1 MQTLRQIL
9 VCILTTMDNGE
20 RRQAEIAVVKA
31 LRAPNTATLLVQ
43 LLRDTETTSPGARQ
57 LSAILL
63 RKKLF
68 SLWRSL
74 QVEHQE
80 ELKRI
85 LLTQLGAEP
94 VKIVRFAIAHVV
106 SILAKAEARDEH
118 GWPELQQSIFGAMQ
132 SADPEMRELAMVL
145 AYSIA
150 EVFGDQPT
158 FINGVGQAV
167 VGGLTDAALPVRL
180 AAIKAV
186 SVILPFLHGQKA
198 VKATMH
204 ASIIPIVIATVQDNL
219 SDPATL
225 TLVLRTMELA
235 EQLCE
240 ELHTNT
246 HSEYLMQLVQM
257 LVAVLGSKGVSSHL
271 RVREHASE
279 VLAMLVQN
287 KPKFVQK
294 ANLIE
299 PLVRTCLTVMAEED
313 SISFPFDYDEE
324 EEDMDDDDVELLRV
338 RTPCMFAS
346 RLLNLC
352 CTHLPTKT
360 VTSCAM
366 AMITSVLENPTA
378 DPLLRKASIIGLAC
392 LSEGNPGYLRRRV
405 SMILNAVQLLLQDP
419 NHVPREAAA
428 FALMYFSDHLQPE
441 ILTHHSA
448 LLPMLMEMLKDQHDN
463 VRRRVAETLD
473 TLCENVAENLDPYI
487 PQLMPRLLEA
497 IPVSSTVTQEALV
510 SAISSVA
517 QTQCQAFQQFGER
530 VLGLLREPMSLDI
543 GHPSLLRVKA
553 TECVGIVSL
562 AMGRERYQPFFEYFM
577 ARVVENLNSTRA
589 ELREESFGF
598 LSNMCEMLKE
608 QFVPFLNDA
617 INAAVESINRDVGH
631 VENKHLLAQAAS
643 IQLGI
648 HDDAD
653 DDDQNS
659 DDDDNDDPNEMHV
672 RVRTADVEEKS
683 SAAYCIGTLAEVLKV
698 ENFGLVRLQWCWQTL
713 VSVSSH
719 FHPNVRSNSL
729 EALTKIAIAAQ
740 GTVPFEKSKAASVQD
755 FLSAD
760 VRTILNGL
768 LYEVLYPCMAG
779 EVEKEVVAAAC
790 DALQK
795 LVTHFGAQ
803 TFATDISDLCAVVAN
818 LLRQEAPCQSN
829 EEDDDDDDDSDR
841 DGEDAAPRDHID
853 EDHDHVLMDAVCD
866 IIDTLAAAFGAD
878 FEPYFRELGPLLLKY
893 LAEGRPAEDFTMAAG
908 VMANCFMSM
917 GPVSEP
923 YFDDAI
929 AIAQRIIYETD
940 ESAAKANCCF
950 IIRALV
956 EHCSQRIIQANNQQ
970 LLQQLLTAL
979 WNVAGSQDE
988 IPQACDN
995 AISATCTIVMKLA
1008 SMVPMQAVV
1017 PTLLQNLPM
1026 KVDKDENKNCVA
1038 CVCYLI
1044 QCHGEFVGANLNAV
1058 LTASAKIL
1066 RDRAVTDD
1074 LKQQLGASL
1083 HALAT
1088 TNRGA
1093 VQTEL
1098 SKLHNHFQST
1108 LRFMLE

>member
-1 MQTLRQIL
+1 MEQAPDIDSVRNMLM
-9 VCILTTMDNGE
+9 CILTTMDNNE
-20 RRQAEIAVVKA
+20 RRQAEIAIVKA
-31 LRAPNTATLLVQ
+31 LRSSSTATLLVQ
-43 LLRDTETTSPGARQ
+43 LLRDTATTSAGARQ

-74 QVEHQE
+74 SIEHQQ
-80 ELKRI
+80 ELKNI

-118 GWPELQQSIFGAMQ
+118 GWPELQQSIFSAMQ
-132 SADPEMRELAMVL
+132 SPDAEMRELSMVL
-145 AYSIA
+145 SYSIA

-167 VGGLTDAALPVRL
+167 VGGLSDSALNVRL

-186 SVILPFLHGQKA
+186 GVILPFLHGQKS

-204 ASIIPIVIATVQDNL
+204 ASIIPIVIQTIESNIA
-219 SDPATL
+219 DPNAL

-246 HSEYLMQLVQM
+246 HSEYLMQLFQM
-257 LVAVLGSKGVSSHL
+257 LLTVMGAVGASHL

-279 VLAMLVQN
+279 VLGMVVQN
-287 KPKFVQK
+287 KPKFIQK
-294 ANLIE
+294 ANLIDQ
-299 PLVRTCLTVMAEED
+299 LVRGCLTVMSEEE

-324 EEDMDDDDVELLRV
+324 EQDMDDDDVELLRV

-352 CTHLPTKT
+352 CSHLSTKT
-360 VTSCAM
+360 VTASAM
-366 AMITSVLENPTA
+366 SMITAVLENPA
-378 DPLLRKASIIGLAC
+378 AAPLLRKAAIIGLAC

-405 SMILNAVQLLLQDP
+405 TMILNAVQLLLQDAS
-419 NHVPREAAA
+419 HIPREAAA

-441 ILTHHSA
+441 ILTHHHT
-448 LLPMLMEMLKDQHDN
+448 LLPLLIEMLKDQHDN

-473 TLCENVAENLDPYI
+473 TLCENVAENLEPYI
-487 PQLMPRLLEA
+487 VQLMPRIMEA
-497 IPVSSTVTQEALV
+497 IPISTTATQEALV

-517 QTQCQAFQQFGER
+517 QTQCPAFQQFGES
-530 VLGLLREPMSLDI
+530 VLALLREPMSLDI
-543 GHPSLLRVKA
+543 SHPSLLRVKA

-562 AMGRERYQPFFEYFM
+562 AMGRERYQPFFHFFM
-577 ARVVENLNSTRA
+577 EKVVENLNTTRA

-598 LSNMCEMLKE
+598 LANMCEMLKE

-617 INAAVESINRDVGH
+617 VTAAIESINRDVGH

-648 HDDAD
+648 HDD
-653 DDDQNS
+653 S
-659 DDDDNDDPNEMHV
+659 DDNDSDGEDEDEDPNEMHV

-698 ENFGLVRLQWCWQTL
+698 ENFGLVRLQMCWQTL
-713 VSVSSH
+713 VNVSGH
-719 FHPNVRSNSL
+719 FHPNVRSNAL

-740 GTVPFEKSKAASVQD
+740 GTVPFAKSPAGAIQEN
-755 FLSAD
+755 LNAD
-760 VRTILNGL
+760 VREIINGL

-779 EVEKEVVAAAC
+779 ETEKEVVAAAC

-795 LVTHFGAQ
+795 LIQYFGAQ
-803 TFATDISDLCAVVAN
+803 TFSSDIADLCAVIGN
-818 LLRQEAPCQSN
+818 LLRNEAPCQAN
-829 EEDDDDDDDSDR
+829 DEDVNSDD
-841 DGEDAAPRDHID
+841 DGEDGAAGDNIG

-866 IIDTLAAAFGAD
+866 TIDTLAEAFGAS
-878 FEPYFRELGPLLLKY
+878 FEPYFRELGPHLLKY

-917 GPVSEP
+917 GPSSEP
-923 YFDDAI
+923 YFNDAI
-929 AIAQRIIYETD
+929 TIAQRIIYETD

-950 IIRALV
+950 IIRALM
-956 EHCSQRIIQANNQQ
+956 EHCSHCISNTGNQA
-970 LLQQLLTAL
+970 LLQQILTAL
-979 WNVAGSQDE
+979 WNVAGSNDE

-995 AISATCTIVMKLA
+995 AISATCTVVMKLA
-1008 SMVPMQAVV
+1008 PMVPMQAVV
-1017 PTLLQNLPM
+1017 PTLLQHLPM
-1026 KVDKDENKNCVA
+1026 KVDKDENKNGVA
-1038 CVCYLI
+1038 CLCYLI
-1044 QCHGEFVGANLNAV
+1044 QFQSDFVGANLASV
-1058 LTASAKIL
+1058 LTASAKVMI
-1066 RDRAVTDD
+1066 DRSVTDD
-1074 LKQQLGASL
+1074 LKQQLGSSL
-1083 HALAT
+1083 RQLGAAHRGPVETAIGALHPT
-1088 TNRGA
+1088 
-1093 VQTEL
+1093 
-1098 SKLHNHFQST
+1098 FQKN
-1108 LRFMLE
+1108 LRFMLQ